1 MEQTVEKPICG
12 TCDRFVVLDG
22 DEGECHASPC
32 QPGQRVIHTIIV
44 RARVMSGHAK
54 ARETLH
60 GSWPRINAHAIGCP
74 VHQDWPERENKPSP
88 ATVEDDLD
96 IPF

>member
-1 MEQTVEKPICG
+1 M
-12 TCDRFVVLDG
+12 
-22 DEGECHASPC
+22 
-32 QPGQRVIHTIIV
+32 IHTIIV